1 MKEMKKKKNAAV
13 KVGDAAEWYIKSK
26 DKTIK
31 GKITDFSDEYVTITS
46 GGTNYRI
53 PMDKFIAQRDGVT
66 NDQDT
71 GEKKKNANHIN
82 FGRAVEIA
90 TEYLE
95 MGSKDEW
102 VIRKL
107 MDYGSISYDEANR
120 AVIKAKSQGDL
131 RVNSDPGTG
140 EKKNAKYD
148 YNNPEHRALRDKVAK
163 DMLGKKWSECSPM
176 EMDRVLKEVEKTNNQ
191 NIGEKKNANQDEVA
205 ILKEITNWLNHSA
218 DEDEI
223 VKRLMGKYRNLSRKE
238 CEKLYRKASDQ
249 WEV

>member
-1 MKEMKKKKNAAV
+1 
-13 KVGDAAEWYIKSK
+13 
-26 DKTIK
+26 
-31 GKITDFSDEYVTITS
+31 
-46 GGTNYRI
+46 
-53 PMDKFIAQRDGVT
+53 
-66 NDQDT
+66 
-71 GEKKKNANHIN
+71 
-82 FGRAVEIA
+82 
-90 TEYLE
+90 
-95 MGSKDEW
+95 MGLAS
-102 VIRKL
+102 
-107 MDYGSISYDEANR
+107 
-120 AVIKAKSQGDL
+120 
-131 RVNSDPGTG
+131 NSDPGTG
-140 EKKNAKYD
+140 EKKNASFKPGDIVKSKLTDAKFTVLKVGTQQAEVRFNLNGDIQIMPLSSLELVRSKNMNFDTRENTNIKYD
-148 YNNPEHRALRDKVAK
+148 YNNPEHKALRDKVAK